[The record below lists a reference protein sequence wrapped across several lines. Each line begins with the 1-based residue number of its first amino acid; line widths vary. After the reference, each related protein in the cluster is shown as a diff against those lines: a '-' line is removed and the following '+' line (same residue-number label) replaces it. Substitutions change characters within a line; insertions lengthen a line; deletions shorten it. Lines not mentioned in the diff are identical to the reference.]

1 MIVVKGRKVEVI
13 MTRKEE
19 LFSYYESVKDR
30 AVCVTL
36 FIKMPTGETEVISNS
51 NIDAKMAYI
60 DKTYDDEL
68 VHSGCKQICIEDYA
82 FACMDDAMDF
92 GSAIMNM
99 KEGHKVARK
108 GWTEDNVFLYLT
120 EASIVP
126 FDKLRGNARKF
137 VNRENVGRNN
147 AIICEHIDMKATDGS
162 IICGWQPSQADM
174 LAEDWMVVE

>member
-1 MIVVKGRKVEVI
+1 

-19 LFSYYESVKDR
+19 LFAYYKSVKDR

-51 NIDAKMAYI
+51 NIEAKMAYI

-68 VHSGCKQICIEDYA
+68 VHSGCKQICIENYA

-99 KEGHKVARK
+99 KEGHKAARK
-108 GWTEDNVFLYLT
+108 GWNGKGLFVVYQKGYPDGIPCNKQTAEAWGMKEGELFRCEPYLQINT
-120 EASIVP
+120 V
-126 FDKLRGNARKF
+126 
-137 VNRENVGRNN
+137 
-147 AIICEHIDMKATDGS
+147 DGS
-162 IICGWQPSQADM
+162 HAMWVPSIRDV
-174 LAEDWMVVE
+174 LAEDWLMVE

>member
-1 MIVVKGRKVEVI
+1 

-19 LFSYYESVKDR
+19 LFAYYKSVKDR

-51 NIDAKMAYI
+51 NIEAKMAYI

-68 VHSGCKQICIEDYA
+68 VHSGCKQICIENYA

-99 KEGHKVARK
+99 KEGLKVARK
-108 GWTEDNVFLYLT
+108 GWNGKGMFLVLCPGNK
-120 EASIVP
+120 VP
-126 FDKLRGNARKF
+126 ADHMKVKEVKKF
-137 VNRENVGRNN
+137 YQNEKQDTVTINP
-147 AIICEHIDMKATDGS
+147 HIDMKAADGTYVT
-162 IICGWQPSQADM
+162 GWLASQTDM
-174 LAEDWMVVE
+174 LADDWYVVE

>member
-1 MIVVKGRKVEVI
+1 MIVVNGRKVEVI

-19 LFSYYESVKDR
+19 LFAYYKSVKDR

-51 NIDAKMAYI
+51 NIEAKMAYI

-68 VHSGCKQICIEDYA
+68 VHSGCKQICIENYA

-99 KEGHKVARK
+99 KEGLKIARK
-108 GWTEDNVFLYLT
+108 GWNGKHQYIQLASGISYKTPDGKIVNCDH
-120 EASIVP
+120 EAI
-126 FDKLRGNARKF
+126 GNRAIAF
-137 VNRENVGRNN
+137 VGTSGVQ
-147 AIICEHIDMKATDGS
+147 M
-162 IICGWQPSQADM
+162 GWLASQADM